1 MKEYYSYV
9 YLDSAVI
16 DDLYPQVFGDDAIGV
31 EVLKTREEVIN
42 ADINANFLNVL
53 GSKLDSSK
61 NTISSENTKI
71 VTSTA
76 RKAQLL
82 INRFKTDEISITEII
97 KKERNR
103 LLDESIY
110 FVGKSIFFL
119 RDIFDKSTGR
129 SLLVNVEPHCA
140 LYTSARFT
148 GENVVL
154 NSDAVFVLET
164 GDDEYVHRY
173 RNGYYED
180 YSSGILEIMMHVSN
194 IKIRKD
200 VRHLTS
206 VIRKRASFNFF
217 VFGELIH
224 TNYDFYKISPFAI
237 WM

>member
-1 MKEYYSYV
+1 MKNYYSYV
-9 YLDSAVI
+9 YLDSTVI
-16 DDLYPQVFGDDAIGV
+16 DDLYPQVFGDDTIGI

-42 ADINANFLNVL
+42 ADINANFLSVL

-82 INRFKTDEISITEII
+82 INHFKTDEISIEKII
-97 KKERNR
+97 EQNR
-103 LLDESIY
+103 PLNESVY
-110 FVGKSIFFL
+110 FVGQSKFFL
-119 RDIFDKSTGR
+119 RDILDKSTGR
-129 SLLVNVEPHCA
+129 SLFVNVMPHRA
-140 LYTSARFT
+140 SFTSEDFT
-148 GENVVL
+148 DENVVL
-154 NSDAVFVLET
+154 NNDAVFVLET
-164 GDDEYVHRY
+164 GDDEYVQRY
-173 RNGYYED
+173 RNGYYRD
-180 YSSGILEIMMHVSN
+180 YSPGILEIMMHVSN

-224 TNYDFYKISPFAI
+224 TNSNFYKISPFAI
-237 WM
+237 WL

>member
-1 MKEYYSYV
+1 MKKYYSYV
-9 YLDSAVI
+9 YLDSTVI
-16 DDLYPQVFGDDAIGV
+16 DDLYPQVFGDDAIGI

-82 INRFKTDEISITEII
+82 INHFKTDEISIEKII
-97 KKERNR
+97 EQNR
-103 LLDESIY
+103 PLDESVY
-110 FVGKSIFFL
+110 FVGQSRFFL
-119 RDIFDKSTGR
+119 RDIFDKSTGM
-129 SLLVNVEPHCA
+129 SLFVNVEPHHA
-140 LYTSARFT
+140 SYTSANLAN
-148 GENVVL
+148 ENVVL
-154 NSDAVFVLET
+154 NNDAVFVLET
-164 GDDEYVHRY
+164 GDDEYVRRY
-173 RNGYYED
+173 RNGYYID
-180 YSSGILEIMMHVSN
+180 YSPDILEIMMHVSN

-206 VIRKRASFNFF
+206 VIHKRASFNFF

-224 TNYDFYKISPFAI
+224 TNSNFYKISPFAI
-237 WM
+237 WL